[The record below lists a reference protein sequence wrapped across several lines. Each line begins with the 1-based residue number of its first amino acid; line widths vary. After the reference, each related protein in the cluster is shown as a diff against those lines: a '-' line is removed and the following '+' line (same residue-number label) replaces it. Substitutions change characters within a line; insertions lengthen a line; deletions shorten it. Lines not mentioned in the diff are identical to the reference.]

1 MVSSPRRSIEK
12 PCRPSA
18 YTVYH
23 GGINMS
29 TFCDVGGGFFFRPS
43 LPWCV
48 GIRNGVEGG
57 EAPPSKTATEDDVIR
72 CQLPPPCGYFIFS
85 LFLMTHTKRC
95 NLWDKGVKRP
105 SVPNHPAKRLGV
117 KRESEA
123 NPFSGFGRI
132 LGNIQDYPPGPLSM
146 TSSCRDEV
154 CLLSSR
160 MLPIF
165 LFPPINPFLI
175 LLSEG

>member
-1 MVSSPRRSIEK
+1 
-12 PCRPSA
+12 
-18 YTVYH
+18 
-23 GGINMS
+23 MS
-29 TFCDVGGGFFFRPS
+29 TFCDVGGGFFFARLVS
-43 LPWCV
+43 WCV

-57 EAPPSKTATEDDVIR
+57 EAPPSKTTTEDDVIR
-72 CQLPPPCGYFIFS
+72 CQLPPPCEYLMFF

-132 LGNIQDYPPGPLSM
+132 FGNVQDYSQWLLSM
-146 TSSCRDEV
+146 TSSCRDEA

-160 MLPIF
+160 MLSIF

>member
-1 MVSSPRRSIEK
+1 
-12 PCRPSA
+12 
-18 YTVYH
+18 
-23 GGINMS
+23 MS
-29 TFCDVGGGFFFRPS
+29 TFCDVGGGFFFCPF

-57 EAPPSKTATEDDVIR
+57 EAPPSKTTTEDDVIR
-72 CQLPPPCGYFIFS
+72 CQLPPPCECFMFS

-132 LGNIQDYPPGPLSM
+132 LGNMQDYSQWLPLVGM
-146 TSSCRDEV
+146 RYV
-154 CLLSSR
+154 LSPR
-160 MLPIF
+160 GCYRFF

-175 LLSEG
+175 LL

>member
-1 MVSSPRRSIEK
+1 M
-12 PCRPSA
+12 
-18 YTVYH
+18 
-23 GGINMS
+23 
-29 TFCDVGGGFFFRPS
+29 
-43 LPWCV
+43 

-57 EAPPSKTATEDDVIR
+57 EAPPSKTTFEDDVIR
-72 CQLPPPCGYFIFS
+72 CQLPPPCGYLVFS

-132 LGNIQDYPPGPLSM
+132 FGNIQDYSLGLLSM

-154 CLLSSR
+154 CLLLEDVTDFFVS
-160 MLPIF
+160 PYK
-165 LFPPINPFLI
+165 P
-175 LLSEG
+175 LSYTSLRGLVIYRRTTVVIESI

>member
-1 MVSSPRRSIEK
+1 MCQPFVTLAADFFFARLSPR
-12 PCRPSA
+12 
-18 YTVYH
+18 
-23 GGINMS
+23 
-29 TFCDVGGGFFFRPS
+29 
-43 LPWCV
+43 CV

-57 EAPPSKTATEDDVIR
+57 EAPPSKTTTEDDVIR
-72 CQLPPPCGYFIFS
+72 CQLPPPCECFVFS

-132 LGNIQDYPPGPLSM
+132 LGNVQDHSPGLLSM
-146 TSSCRDEV
+146 TSSCRDV
-154 CLLSSR
+154 INFFVSPYKPLSYTSLR
-160 MLPIF
+160 GLVVYRRTTGVIES
-165 LFPPINPFLI
+165 I
-175 LLSEG
+175 

>member
-23 GGINMS
+23 GDINMS
-29 TFCDVGGGFFFRPS
+29 TFCDVGGGFFF
-43 LPWCV
+43 
-48 GIRNGVEGG
+48 
-57 EAPPSKTATEDDVIR
+57 DDVIR
-72 CQLPPPCGYFIFS
+72 CQLPPPCEYFIFF
-85 LFLMTHTKRC
+85 LFFMTHTKRC

-132 LGNIQDYPPGPLSM
+132 FGNIQDYPSGLLSM

-165 LFPPINPFLI
+165 FVSPYKP
-175 LLSEG
+175 LSYTSVVIESI

>member
-1 MVSSPRRSIEK
+1 
-12 PCRPSA
+12 
-18 YTVYH
+18 
-23 GGINMS
+23 MS
-29 TFCDVGGGFFFRPS
+29 TFCDVGGGFFCPS

-57 EAPPSKTATEDDVIR
+57 EAPPSKTTTEDDVIR
-72 CQLPPPCGYFIFS
+72 CQLPPPCECFMFS

-123 NPFSGFGRI
+123 NPFSTSGESSGMCRTT
-132 LGNIQDYPPGPLSM
+132 LQDYSQ
-146 TSSCRDEV
+146 
-154 CLLSSR
+154 
-160 MLPIF
+160 
-165 LFPPINPFLI
+165 
-175 LLSEG
+175 